1 MAGCVRASAGYT
13 AVGLSVSRVSVAG
26 CVRASAG
33 YPAVGLSVSGVS
45 GLVVYVRLLARLL
58 LG

>member
-1 MAGCVRASAGYT
+1 MAGCVRAGYT

-26 CVRASAG
+26 CVRW
-33 YPAVGLSVSGVS
+33 
-45 GLVVYVRLLARLL
+45 LVVYVRLLARLL